1 MIIENSIK
9 IQIKLAALGS
19 DREKCGIIVN
29 DEVITLNNIHHDPE
43 NHFTIAA
50 NDLAMFDYGDISA
63 IWHTHHKDNQP
74 GYFTYTDI
82 ELAHQSQKPI
92 ILYHSGFDVWD
103 YYEANNP
110 DPFPLEKKPHT
121 PQELDFYLN
130 TRFHWGRSDCF
141 AIVRRY
147 LLGIVGIDIGEFTRT
162 QLDNFPPEDYD
173 CPWSMNKFNLL
184 PLGTQPQLHDVF
196 GVALKGGRK
205 VNHAMI
211 MVKPVEN
218 IILHSPSDSSVSK
231 LEQYAD
237 YWRKR
242 TLLHGRLKELC

>member
-1 MIIENSIK
+1 MVIANSIK

-29 DEVITLNNIHHDPE
+29 DEVITLNNIHNDPE

-63 IWHTHHKDNQP
+63 IWHTHHKDTQP

-196 GVALKGGRK
+196 GVALKGGKK
-205 VNHAMI
+205 VNHAMV

-231 LEQYAD
+231 LEHYAD